1 MYTILSLILA
11 LGVGFGFA
19 FWLFATL
26 LEKSN
31 NMGDYHASQFEYE
44 AIASYTI
51 TRDNISK
58 ADSESLVRYCCD
70 PLEPIPGPPN
80 LEKAHVLSEEEL
92 QAYKEAG
99 QSKVGEF
106 IEPSAGGSRM
116 PLKPTAEDEFQA
128 WENSLTEDEQN
139 APSPFK
145 PLN

>member
-51 TRDNISK
+51 TS
-58 ADSESLVRYCCD
+58 DSLSAFEMLSLV
-70 PLEPIPGPPN
+70 I
-80 LEKAHVLSEEEL
+80 V
-92 QAYKEAG
+92 
-99 QSKVGEF
+99 
-106 IEPSAGGSRM
+106 
-116 PLKPTAEDEFQA
+116 
-128 WENSLTEDEQN
+128 
-139 APSPFK
+139 
-145 PLN
+145 